1 MTILGSTR
9 GKPIKVLLLSAL
21 DLSRAYCDAHL
32 VLTVHSAGKL
42 AVAQLEALGIKQ
54 YSIMNEKVD
63 AKTPRSSSDAD
74 SAQTPESEKNLP
86 LSGIKVLEMG
96 QLIAGPFAGQI
107 LAAFGAEVVKIEP
120 PGRGDP
126 LRTWRKL
133 DEQGTSYWWRS
144 IARNKKSVTID
155 LSQPAGCDIARQ
167 LILQSDVLLE
177 NFRPG
182 RMEAWALGPE
192 TFTDIHPQLIY
203 TRVSGYGQQ
212 GPYAAKPGFAS
223 ACEAVAGLRYL
234 NGHPGEKPVRMNL
247 SLGDS
252 LAGMHAAMGVML
264 ALIARMR
271 KFGSGQIVD
280 VSIMESVFNM
290 MEGVL
295 PEFSGAGAIREPSG
309 STVTGIVPTNTYQ
322 CKDGRYIVIGGNGD
336 SIFQRLMHAVDRPD
350 MAEDDRM
357 ADNKGRVLHE
367 QLIDDVLSAW
377 CETLSSV
384 DVLRT
389 LEAADVPVG
398 PVNSIAD
405 IVEDEQFKAR
415 GVFEEV
421 DVAGDGRIVPA
432 MHPRL
437 SCAAAQTRWA
447 GPELGEH
454 TFEVLSSWLGASQ
467 IQFDTWQAQ
476 RLI

>member
-1 MTILGSTR
+1 
-9 GKPIKVLLLSAL
+9 
-21 DLSRAYCDAHL
+21 
-32 VLTVHSAGKL
+32 
-42 AVAQLEALGIKQ
+42 
-54 YSIMNEKVD
+54 
-63 AKTPRSSSDAD
+63 
-74 SAQTPESEKNLP
+74 
-86 LSGIKVLEMG
+86 MG

-126 LRTWRKL
+126 LRNWRKL
-133 DEQGTSYWWRS
+133 DESGTSYWWRS
-144 IARNKKSVTID
+144 IARNKKSVTLD
-155 LSQPAGCDIARQ
+155 LSQPEGCDIARQ
-167 LILQSDVLLE
+167 LLMQSDVLVE

-182 RMEAWALGPE
+182 RMEAWGLGPDV
-192 TFTDIHPQLIY
+192 FTQSHPQLIY
-203 TRVSGYGQQ
+203 TRVSGYGQD
-212 GPYAAKPGFAS
+212 GPYASKPGFAS

-264 ALIARMR
+264 ALIARLR
-271 KFGSGQIVD
+271 SFGSGQMVD

-295 PEFSGAGAIREPSG
+295 PEFSGAGTIREPSG
-309 STVTGIVPTNTYQ
+309 STVTGIVPTNTYR
-322 CKDGRYIVIGGNGD
+322 CKDARYIVIGGNGD
-336 SIFQRLMHAVDRPD
+336 SIFQRLMRAIGRPD
-350 MAEDDRM
+350 LAQDIRL
-357 ADNKGRVLHE
+357 ADNQGRVIHE
-367 QLIDDVLSAW
+367 DLIDGVLANWCESVLSTDA
-377 CETLSSV
+377 LQLL
-384 DVLRT
+384 DD
-389 LEAADVPVG
+389 ADVPVG

-405 IVEDEQFKAR
+405 IVDDEQFAAR

-421 DVAGDGRIVPA
+421 DVAGQKRYVPA

-437 SCAAAQTRWA
+437 SATEAQTFWP

-454 TFEVLSSWLGASQ
+454 TAEVLSRWLGASQ
-467 IQFDTWQAQ
+467 TQLDSWQAQ